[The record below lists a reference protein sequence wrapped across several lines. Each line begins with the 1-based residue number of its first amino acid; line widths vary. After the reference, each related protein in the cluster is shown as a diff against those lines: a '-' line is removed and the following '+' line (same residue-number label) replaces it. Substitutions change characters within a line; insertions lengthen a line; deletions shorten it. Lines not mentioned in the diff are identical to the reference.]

1 MADTTTSAI
10 QFREYGIG
18 EIFLSYQVQV
28 PPNQRDYA
36 WKREQVTTLY
46 SDFDAAMSDEGP
58 YFVGTIVTIDRGQ
71 DVLEVVDGQ
80 QRLATT
86 AILIAAIRDY
96 LREQGDSEAV
106 DSIDRDYLAKF
117 NLAKRDRIDKMAL
130 NVVDKDLFHK
140 IIDGTDVPKSAT
152 RQSQKRLLD
161 ARATARQHVRH
172 VLSSLVN
179 PASHPDR
186 LIEWIEFIRKR
197 AQVVLLQVPT
207 DADAYRM
214 FETLNDRG
222 LRVSQADLVK
232 NHLFAR
238 AGNDRMVQVQHLW
251 SGMTSTLEA
260 ATNDPD
266 VTIDFIRHYLI
277 MRHGHTREVEVFKKL
292 QLTVRGATSVVDF
305 ATSLDALA
313 AVYVATFNA
322 DHERWVPFGER
333 ARRAIEVL
341 HLFDVKPMRP
351 IVMAVAYSFAKGEI
365 VPTLEYLSILGVRL
379 VATSA
384 TRSAVVEIP
393 LATAAKKIADR
404 TITTAAQLRTEL
416 AGVVPSDSTL
426 RDAVRTLTVSNTR
439 LAKYYLRS
447 LQTTADSRDERA
459 WWMPNMA
466 DMSLEHVLPQKPEG
480 NWPQFTDEQHGDFVN
495 RLGNLALM
503 LAADNAGLRSE
514 PFESKRPTYE
524 KAFFTLTSQ
533 IAEADDWTPEAIE
546 QRQTTLAQ
554 YAADT
559 WPIKPAVKPPRP
571 PRPKRPRAESQD
583 EDWAQAA
590 NRTMRKAAG
599 I

>member
-1 MADTTTSAI
+1 MVDSTKAI
-10 QFREYGIG
+10 QFRESGIG
-18 EIFLSYQVQV
+18 EIFRSYQIQV

-46 SDFDAAMSDEGP
+46 SDFDAAMSEDGP
-58 YFVGTIVTIDRGQ
+58 YFVGTIVTIDRGR

-96 LREQGDSEAV
+96 LREQGDTDAV
-106 DSIDRDYLAKF
+106 KSIEGDFLVTF
-117 NLAKRDRIDKMAL
+117 NLAKRDNIHKMAL
-130 NVVDKDLFHK
+130 NVADNDLFHK
-140 IIDGTDVPKSAT
+140 IIDGTNVPTSAT

-161 ARATARQHVRH
+161 ARLSARKHVRQ

-186 LIEWIEFIRKR
+186 LVEWIEFIKNR

-238 AGNDRMVQVQHLW
+238 AGNEKMLQVQHLW

-266 VTIDFIRHYLI
+266 VTIDFVRHHLI
-277 MRHGHTREVEVFKKL
+277 TRLGHLREVDVFKKL
-292 QLTVRGATSVVDF
+292 QSTVRGATGVVDF
-305 ATSLDALA
+305 ATSLEALA
-313 AVYVATFNA
+313 AVYVATFNP
-322 DHERWVPFGER
+322 DHERWAPFGDR

-351 IVMAVAYSFAKGEI
+351 VVMSVANTFAKGEL

-379 VATSA
+379 VATGS
-384 TRSAVVEIP
+384 TRTAVVEVP
-393 LATAAKKIADR
+393 LATAAKKITEG
-404 TITTAAQLRTEL
+404 TITTATELRTEL
-416 AGVVPSDSTL
+416 VGVGPSDSNL
-426 RDAVRTLTVSNTR
+426 RDAFRTLTVSNTR

-447 LQTTADSRDERA
+447 LQTTADDSDERA

-503 LAADNAGLRSE
+503 LATDNSDLRSD
-514 PFESKRPTYE
+514 PFEAKRSSY
-524 KAFFTLTSQ
+524 ARAYFTLTSQ
-533 IAEADDWTPEAIE
+533 IAEAEDWTPEAIE
-546 QRQTTLAQ
+546 QRQVTLAKF
-554 YAADT
+554 AADT
-559 WPIKPAVKPPRP
+559 WSIKPAAKRPRP
-571 PRPKRPRAESQD
+571 PKGKRPRIESED
-583 EDWAQAA
+583 EDFAEAA
-590 NRTMRKAAG
+590 FRIVKEATDG
-599 I
+599 